1 MDRYTAA
8 VEYRLRF
15 IRQYRILWCIE
26 KEITMAIE
34 IKGLKLQ
41 AMTARGHLDRLS
53 KAYAKFNEAA
63 PAHASDVEG
72 MASQIGELASD
83 LEFATNLMGN
93 SSAVL
98 GNGQDEPAITAADVG
113 ALPAEIT
120 PAYNQMQPAQAL
132 RQIDLVRPADPP
144 PIIAPA
150 APNPIMNHAPISRA
164 VPSRR
169 EL

>member
-1 MDRYTAA
+1 
-8 VEYRLRF
+8 
-15 IRQYRILWCIE
+15 
-26 KEITMAIE
+26 MALE

-63 PAHASDVEG
+63 PAHAADVEG
-72 MASQIGELASD
+72 MAEQIGELSSD

-98 GNGQDEPAITAADVG
+98 GNGPDEPAESIPR
-113 ALPAEIT
+113 L
-120 PAYNQMQPAQAL
+120 AQAQPEPIVTQAKAL
-132 RQIDLVRPADPP
+132 NPLDLQYPNQPP
-144 PIIAPA
+144 PAVNVA
-150 APNPIMNHAPISRA
+150 NPVMNHTPMART

-169 EL
+169 DL